1 MSLPFIKKQESL
13 QKNKRPSFLVLKVE
27 NVCIFVWMEWQLN
40 KEEDGLLATG
50 SMLEIPKAAQGGS
63 S

>member
-27 NVCIFVWMEWQLN
+27 NVCIVVWMEWQLN
-40 KEEDGLLATG
+40 KEEDGLFATG
-50 SMLEIPKAAQGGS
+50 SMLEIPKAAHGGS